1 VGSSLADASDSAEP
15 RLEAGFNIVG
25 VCAARVVG
33 GVLSVDRLARL
44 SVGGLLSGMG
54 AGVVGIALGDASECV
69 RPRLDAGLIDVGVC
83 AAHVVGVLL
92 SVVCGNEVGGDN

>member
-1 VGSSLADASDSAEP
+1 MEP

-33 GVLSVDRLARL
+33 GVLSVDWLARL

-69 RPRLDAGLIDVGVC
+69 RPRLDAGLIDVGVR

>member
-1 VGSSLADASDSAEP
+1 MGSSLADASDSVEP

-54 AGVVGIALGDASECV
+54 AVGLVHPKTAENGRGEIHDDTRHFAVLRVAPASEIL
-69 RPRLDAGLIDVGVC
+69 RPLI
-83 AAHVVGVLL
+83 
-92 SVVCGNEVGGDN
+92 